1 MFRSRRNRV
10 QEAGLCCFHV
20 VGSSPDLS
28 RVSPPVPRWS
38 QSSLFHDSVPVNFC
52 TRSSSRMPKPRAN
65 ARNPSHSLVT
75 ILDRRRIV
83 ARKFPLPLIPHAH
96 PRKPGPAEPG
106 QQAAGPLAEQLCQ
119 RQRATA
125 LRTFCT
131 LAAKSRAIRS
141 RQRASFRASS
151 CFALAL
157 LPTWPA
163 DLSKR
168 LPNLVKR
175 LPNLAARALD
185 RGRQVCGNS
194 DCA

>member
-1 MFRSRRNRV
+1 MTYVAHPDVSAVGRCFVAAGLVMLAAPSYNACVRCSETCLWCPRNLLCLRLDDRPRPVGRSTQEIIAMFRSRRNRV

-83 ARKFPLPLIPHAH
+83 ARKSPPPLIP
-96 PRKPGPAEPG
+96 PCSSP
-106 QQAAGPLAEQLCQ
+106 QA
-119 RQRATA
+119 
-125 LRTFCT
+125 RTGG
-131 LAAKSRAIRS
+131 A
-141 RQRASFRASS
+141 
-151 CFALAL
+151 
-157 LPTWPA
+157 WPA
-163 DLSKR
+163 S
-168 LPNLVKR
+168 
-175 LPNLAARALD
+175 
-185 RGRQVCGNS
+185 GRPVG
-194 DCA
+194 